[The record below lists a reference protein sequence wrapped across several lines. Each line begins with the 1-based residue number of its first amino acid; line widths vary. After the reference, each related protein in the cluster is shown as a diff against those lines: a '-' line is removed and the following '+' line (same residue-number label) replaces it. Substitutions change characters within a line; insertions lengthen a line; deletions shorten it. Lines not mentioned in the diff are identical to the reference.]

1 MQGKLTVATIF
12 HCSRRLSLHRWGRR
26 RTLQTGDMP
35 LTSPPPQGALLY
47 DPDCGFCTRVAG
59 VLQKVLVADRGRA
72 AGDVTARPTV
82 VVVPMTDADLDAL
95 GVDAARARCEIPLVL
110 GDGTV
115 VWAAE
120 AIGRAL
126 EGAKAPWR
134 WLGRIITAP
143 LIAPLAG
150 RIYAWVAANRY
161 RLPGGSDS
169 CRL

>member
-1 MQGKLTVATIF
+1 MT
-12 HCSRRLSLHRWGRR
+12 
-26 RTLQTGDMP
+26 
-35 LTSPPPQGALLY
+35 LTSPPPQGVLLY

-59 VLQKVLVADRGRA
+59 ALQQILAAGRGQA
-72 AGDVTARPTV
+72 AGDATAHPTAAV
-82 VVVPMTDADLDAL
+82 IPMTEADLDAL

-115 VWAAE
+115 VWAAA
-120 AIGRAL
+120 AIGQAL
-126 EGAKAPWR
+126 EGAKAPWS

-161 RLPGGSDS
+161 RLPGGSES